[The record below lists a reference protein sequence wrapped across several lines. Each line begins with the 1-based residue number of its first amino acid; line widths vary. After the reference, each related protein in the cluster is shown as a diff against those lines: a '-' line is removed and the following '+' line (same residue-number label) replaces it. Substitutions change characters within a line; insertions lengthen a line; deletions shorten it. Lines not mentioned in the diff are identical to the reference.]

1 MNEVNI
7 KQVYLEIKDLSLKSE
22 QLVVDLL
29 RFLSEALPQINLERN
44 GFEVNITA
52 PKTLSKR
59 AIKLR
64 IKKYLY
70 KKGLNNDY
78 RPISVKD
85 VDKDGF
91 MIKEKKMIEL
101 SYY

>member
-1 MNEVNI
+1 MNEVNT
-7 KQVYLEIKDLSLKSE
+7 KQVYLEIKDLSFKSE

-29 RFLSEALPQINLERN
+29 RFLSETLPQIKIERN
-44 GFEVNITA
+44 GFEVDITA
-52 PKTLSKR
+52 PNKLSKR

-64 IKKYLY
+64 LKKFLY

-91 MIKEKKMIEL
+91 MIKEKKMVEL

>member
-1 MNEVNI
+1 MNEVNT
-7 KQVYLEIKDLSLKSE
+7 KQVYLEIKDLSFKSE

-29 RFLSEALPQINLERN
+29 RFLSEALPQIKLERN

-52 PKTLSKR
+52 PKKLSKR

-64 IKKYLY
+64 LKKYLH
-70 KKGLNNDY
+70 KKGINNDY
-78 RPISVKD
+78 RPISIKD
-85 VDKDGF
+85 VEKDGF

>member
-1 MNEVNI
+1 M
-7 KQVYLEIKDLSLKSE
+7 
-22 QLVVDLL
+22 
-29 RFLSEALPQINLERN
+29 RFLSEALPQIHLERN

-52 PKTLSKR
+52 PKKLSKR

-64 IKKYLY
+64 LKKYLY

-78 RPISVKD
+78 RPIAVKD
-85 VDKDGF
+85 VEKDGF